1 MSLEDTTNEL
11 ANIRHKIAEL
21 KQFEEVYMLVKFYH
35 DAQKMLVRKDEIQI
49 NMIFH
54 STSILERFI
63 TEYDYF
69 IDGIKYRGEDKL
81 FRQLRSSHTNF
92 RTEEYLKEYKVIA
105 ETIVSQMEKK
115 ERGQQFFII
124 NKEMTP
130 ENFLQQINPEY
141 AIKYLHYGLD
151 KSLPINDEQKKTKYK
166 I

>member
-11 ANIRHKIAEL
+11 ANIRYKIAEL

-35 DAQKMLVRKDEIQI
+35 DAQKMLIRKDEIQI
-49 NMIFH
+49 NMILH

-69 IDGIKYRGEDKL
+69 IDDIKYRGEDKL
-81 FRQLRSSHTNF
+81 FKQLRNSHTNF
-92 RTEEYLKEYKVIA
+92 RTDEYLKEYKVIA
-105 ETIVSQMEKK
+105 EIIAGQMEKK

-124 NKEMTP
+124 NKEITP
-130 ENFLQQINPEY
+130 ENFLKQINPDY

-151 KSLPINDEQKKTKYK
+151 KSLPIHDEQKKTKYK